1 VANGYNIAKKL
12 GDAYP
17 KVGWEWVVSQNPE
30 VILKAYLVLRSDADW
45 VGRRAFSR
53 YGQAASVRNE
63 LLARPGA
70 SGLSAVK
77 ADRVFVMDWDVL
89 NGLDQV
95 VGITYLAKLL
105 HPEAD
110 LDPVSVHREYLQRL
124 GLEYPEG
131 RTLVYPELESE

>member
-1 VANGYNIAKKL
+1 L
-12 GDAYP
+12 
-17 KVGWEWVVSQNPE
+17 
-30 VILKAYLVLRSDADW
+30 
-45 VGRRAFSR
+45 
-53 YGQAASVRNE
+53 QAAQNE
-63 LLARPGA
+63 LLARSGA
-70 SGLSAVK
+70 NGISAVK

-110 LDPVSVHREYLQRL
+110 LDPVSVHKEYLKHL

-131 RTLVYPELESE
+131 RTFVYPELESDS